1 MFIRGLRW
9 EITSRVPPPPPPP
22 PCAGT
27 KMLTVA
33 GTGTFETDYGVSSS
47 SDHDETYSPPP
58 GSSASSTD
66 DDHLHD
72 FAPPSTIPRKRFAG
86 SKALKPLTIL
96 NENISRSTKFHN
108 LFSVPLHPH
117 PQRPVF
123 PRAVCHSTLTIDILQ
138 SECASP
144 RNSPFPGTSA
154 VYHLHLTV
162 TVRETHAVA
171 LSPRGLAA
179 DRGRLY

>member
-1 MFIRGLRW
+1 MSDPIVYKGTPLGDYFEG
-9 EITSRVPPPPPPP
+9 TPSCCV
-22 PCAGT
+22 CAGM

-123 PRAVCHSTLTIDILQ
+123 
-138 SECASP
+138 
-144 RNSPFPGTSA
+144 
-154 VYHLHLTV
+154 
-162 TVRETHAVA
+162 
-171 LSPRGLAA
+171 LAQ
-179 DRGRLY
+179 